1 MPPAPHPHN
10 ERERLASARALA
22 GLTRVR
28 ETVDMVLGLVRAQ
41 LGVER
46 AFVNIVNETTQHPL
60 FADPTGPESSCRG
73 DAFCA
78 HAIHDRS
85 PLIVPDAASDPR
97 FLDNGF
103 VRSGFIGF
111 YYGYPVY
118 TPEGYPAG
126 ALCVHG
132 PGRREPEP
140 AELDLLGR
148 LADLVTESLRLAR
161 RGRDT
166 ERAQKTLQSR
176 LELLIE
182 HAPAAIAMFDSDMR
196 YIAASDRWRRD
207 YRLGDRTL
215 IGRSH
220 YEVFPEIPEAWKRLH
235 QRCLGGESL
244 RCEHDRF
251 ERADGSV
258 DHLRWELVPWFDADG
273 RVGGIVM
280 CAEVITEMVQ
290 RHEALQESAQR
301 LDLALQSV
309 GGGLWDW
316 DIARGSVW
324 VSDEWWRLLGYEPG
338 QFEMTP
344 ERGFEMVHDD
354 DRDHLHQQIEAVIA
368 GSAERFCVEYRKRCA
383 DGEFRWLRGYG
394 RAARR
399 DAEGRALRVIGV
411 NIDIHERRLLKMR
424 NERYTAEL
432 IETKRLL
439 EARADELA
447 RATAEA
453 REARIKAERAD
464 AAKSDFLA
472 NVSHEIRTPMNAIVG
487 YIDVL
492 RAPETDPA
500 LREEAAE
507 TIRRNADHLLALIDD
522 VLDLSRLD
530 AEHLAVE
537 TVACSPEEIVRD
549 ALRTVG
555 PAAEQ
560 KGVRLEARFD
570 PAVPK
575 LTGGDPVRL
584 RQILVNLLSNAVKF
598 TDRGSVTVCA
608 GTDGQGVLIFEVTDS
623 GIGMTDEQAERVFEP
638 FTQADA
644 STTRRHGGTGLGL
657 TISRR
662 LARALGGDLV
672 IARTAPG
679 SGTTMRL
686 TVEMRPAPVVPAV
699 EQPAP
704 HRRGVQRMR
713 VLLVEDGPDNRR
725 LLTYFLRQ
733 AGAEVTEAVDG
744 RDALTILGAGE
755 SRFDVIVMDM
765 QMPEVDGYQ
774 ATRALRAAGL
784 RTPVIALTAHA
795 SVQDRAKCLEAGCD
809 DYATKPIG
817 REALIDLCGRWGSR
831 SENTRAA

>member
-10 ERERLASARALA
+10 ERERLASAKALA
-22 GLTRVR
+22 GLTCVR

-46 AFVNIVNETTQHPL
+46 AFVNIVNESTQHPL
-60 FADPTGPESSCRG
+60 FADPTGPESSCRV

-78 HAIHDRS
+78 YAIHDRT
-85 PLIVPDAASDPR
+85 PLIVPDAAADPR
-97 FLDNGF
+97 FHDNGF

-111 YYGYPVY
+111 YYGFPVY

-132 PGRREPEP
+132 PGRREPKP
-140 AELDLLGR
+140 SELDLLGR

-161 RGRDT
+161 NGRDT
-166 ERAQKTLQSR
+166 EREQRTLQSR
-176 LELLIE
+176 LELLIK
-182 HAPAAIAMFDSDMR
+182 HAPAAIAMLDTEMR

-207 YRLGDRTL
+207 YRLGDGTL

-220 YEVFPEIPEAWKRLH
+220 YEVFPEIPDSWKELH
-235 QRCLGGESL
+235 RRCLRGESL

-251 ERADGSV
+251 ERADGTV

-280 CAEVITEMVQ
+280 CTEVITEMVR
-290 RHEALQESAQR
+290 RHEALQETAQR

-316 DIARGSVW
+316 DIECGTVW
-324 VSDEWWRLLGYEPG
+324 VADEWWRLLGYQPG

-354 DRDHLHQQIEAVIA
+354 DRDHLRAQIESVIA
-368 GSAERFCVEYRKRCA
+368 GSADRFCVEYRKRCA

-394 RAARR
+394 RAAKR
-399 DAEGRALRVIGV
+399 DEQGRAVRVIGV
-411 NIDIHERRLLKMR
+411 NIDIHERRLLKIR
-424 NERYTAEL
+424 NEQYTREL
-432 IETKRLL
+432 LQAKKLL
-439 EARADELA
+439 ETRAEALA

-453 REARIKAERAD
+453 REARIKAEKAD

-492 RAPETDPA
+492 RSPETDPT

-530 AEHLAVE
+530 AEHLMVE
-537 TVACSPEEIVRD
+537 TVACCPEEIVRD

-555 PAAEQ
+555 PAAEK
-560 KGVRLEARFD
+560 KGVRLETRFEPSL
-570 PAVPK
+570 PAV
-575 LTGGDPVRL
+575 TGGDPVRL

-598 TDRGSVTVCA
+598 TDQGSVSVFAATQ
-608 GTDGQGVLIFEVTDS
+608 GTDTLTIEVTDT
-623 GIGMTDEQAERVFEP
+623 GIGMTEEQAGRVFEP

-657 TISRR
+657 TLSRR

-672 IARTAPG
+672 IARTTPG
-679 SGTTMRL
+679 GGTTMRL
-686 TVEMRPAPVVPAV
+686 TVEMRDVPVTPTL
-699 EQPAP
+699 QPSTP
-704 HRRGVQRMR
+704 HRNGVKGMR

-733 AGAEVTEAVDG
+733 AGADVTEAVDG
-744 RDALTILGAGE
+744 RDALSIVSTAE
-755 SRFDVIVMDM
+755 QAFDVILMDM
-765 QMPEVDGYQ
+765 QMPELDGYQ
-774 ATRALRAAGL
+774 ATRTLRASGL
-784 RTPVIALTAHA
+784 STPIIALTAHA

-831 SENTRAA
+831 SENIRAA